1 MRDNSDWQLGR
12 IIIDFV
18 LMMAAYFAAIYIR
31 YDLMD
36 GYYTVDPR
44 AASYVLMMAVYVV
57 TVIIF
62 QYISAL
68 YSKRMSWPQKA
79 LRILGSHAVGLLLL
93 IGLLYMMKI
102 FDFSRLAMLLFAA
115 ISTLLVCLHHAVPER
130 FFTRGESTERRR
142 MIVIG
147 SGHLARQYMED
158 VRNHPEWGCDIAGY
172 VSADAQE
179 GVGQCL
185 GNYEDIAAILTQ
197 YPQDEVV
204 VALEEDETKYLMT
217 VLAEAE
223 KEGTLVHL
231 IPFYNDAIPSN
242 AAIQTY
248 EHSRL
253 IDMRYTRLD
262 NPGNALMKRT
272 MDLVGSAFLILL
284 TSPLMLITAILV
296 RLSSP
301 GPIIFTQQRIG
312 KNKVPFTMY
321 KFRSM
326 AQSGREDTAWS
337 TAGDPRKTGIGRW
350 IRRYSIDELPQLF
363 NVLKGDMSLVGPR
376 PEIPFH
382 VNHFKNEISRYLL
395 RQQVKPGM
403 TGWAQVNGLR
413 GDTSI
418 QSRINFDLWYIE
430 NWSLALDIKILLLTA
445 TGGIV
450 NREEK

>member
-1 MRDNSDWQLGR
+1 MKDNSDWQLGR

-18 LMMAAYFAAIYIR
+18 LILAAYFAAIYIR
-31 YDLMD
+31 YDLMN
-36 GYYTVDPR
+36 GYYTVNPR
-44 AASYVLMMAVYVV
+44 AASYVIMIAVYAVV
-57 TVIIF
+57 LIIL
-62 QYISAL
+62 QYASAL
-68 YSKRMSWPQKA
+68 YSKRMAWPKKA

-93 IGLLYMMKI
+93 IGFLYMFRI
-102 FDFSRLAMLLFAA
+102 VDFSRLAMLLFTGLSA
-115 ISTLLVCLHHAVPER
+115 LLICLHHAVPER
-130 FFTRGESTERRR
+130 VFTRAKAPARRR

-147 SGHLARQYMED
+147 NGHLAKQYLED
-158 VRNHPEWGCDIAGY
+158 VRSHREWGCDILGY
-172 VSADAQE
+172 VGAAKRD
-179 GVGQCL
+179 GLGQYL
-185 GNYEDIAAILTQ
+185 GGYEDIGAILAE

-204 VALEEDETKYLMT
+204 VALEEDETKYLMS

-262 NPGNALMKRT
+262 RPGNALMKRA
-272 MDLVGSAFLILL
+272 MDLVGSTLLILL

-296 RLSSP
+296 KLSSP

-326 AQSGREDTAWS
+326 AQSGQEDTAWS
-337 TAGDPRKTGIGRW
+337 TAGDPRKTGVGRW

-418 QSRINFDLWYIE
+418 QSRIEYDLWYIE
-430 NWSLALDIKILLLTA
+430 NWSLALDLKILLLTA
-445 TGGIV
+445 RGGMV
-450 NREEK
+450 NQEER